1 MRNLLIVAALLSA
14 CIATAQQYQTENVF
28 IISYDGLRWEE
39 VFGGAVDSM
48 MTDRT
53 YVDNVKELQE
63 RFYAR
68 NAEERREKLLPF
80 FWNTIVKEGVLYGNQ
95 WKGNKVTLTN
105 PYWFSYPGYNELLTG
120 FADENIDSNDKILNK
135 NVTVL
140 EWLNQQSEL
149 QGKVAAF
156 ASWDVFPYI
165 INEERSGVPVNA
177 GFEAA
182 TGDNLTA
189 REQFLN
195 ELQSQIPSPWGTVRL
210 DAFTHHYALEYIK
223 KIQPRV
229 VYIAY
234 GETDDFAHDG
244 EYDQYLKSA
253 YQTDAFIAELWE
265 YVQNNPQ
272 YKDKTTF
279 LITTDH
285 GRGDTDKAAWKS
297 HGKAHPASEA
307 VWIAAIG
314 PDIKALGEVDSDQH
328 FYQNQ
333 LAKTAALLLGY
344 DYNLKEQ
351 IGEALEDML
360 KK

>member
-14 CIATAQQYQTENVF
+14 CMVTAQQYQTENVF

-48 MTDRT
+48 MTDRI

-80 FWNTIVKEGVLYGNQ
+80 FWNTIAKEGALYGNQ
-95 WKGNKVTLTN
+95 WQGNKVTLTN

-120 FADENIDSNDKILNK
+120 FADEQIDSNDKIPNR

-140 EWLNQQSEL
+140 EWLNQQPDLRGE
-149 QGKVAAF
+149 VAAF
-156 ASWDVFPYI
+156 ASWDVFSYI

-177 GFEAA
+177 GFETA
-182 TGDNLTA
+182 TGDDLTN

-195 ELQSQIPSPWGTVRL
+195 TLQPQIPSPWGSVRL

-223 KIQPRV
+223 KNQPRV

-253 YQTDAFIAELWE
+253 HQTDAFIEELWT
-265 YVQNNPQ
+265 YVQNHPQ
-272 YKDKTTF
+272 YKGKTTF

-297 HGKAHPASEA
+297 HGQAHPASEA
-307 VWIAAIG
+307 VWIAALG
-314 PDIKALGEVDSDQH
+314 PDTKALGEVKKEQQ

-333 LAKTAALLLGY
+333 LAKTAAALLGY
-344 DYNLKEQ
+344 DYAPEKKA
-351 IGEALEDML
+351 GELLTDMIR
-360 KK
+360 K